1 MQSTGDNE
9 EKKTQ
14 EKNTQF
20 NPSYQNYFEQD
31 SELKEFQ
38 KFPNIDLKNKNESK
52 LSLKSEE
59 AKSINIIFKNGN
71 NFSKDK
77 NIKDILSNGIEK
89 SNEYDEIYGLS
100 AFYPSTSLMYDNLE
114 KSDDIKTCRFE
125 EKNPI
130 NNKINESNN
139 NVHGYVMDIDI
150 NSGTEKEKIIN
161 EFGKNVDINNE
172 NNKIIQDNYIIN
184 NRVNCDGEYEIKKK
198 EKENEDLDENNG
210 IYDSDYKLFYPE
222 EQEKKE
228 ETKFEENINKEIK
241 KNEINEK
248 ENHIN
253 NDNYEIEI
261 LNENLT
267 FGQNLNNNEISKL
280 KEKNKHKN
288 KKIKNHDSHNSS
300 QSDIKL
306 SMVNQITTLNIKGLN
321 SNEYYLGE
329 IIEKGPNFP
338 STLGIVK
345 YMDLILFSENYFGEI
360 LNFDEISKKNDFQKI
375 IRLIPVGN
383 KKYIF
388 SNPSSSECEIIKEE
402 NDLVILHGKGGQETY
417 YYIMKLTGQINGIS
431 EYTIYKVNNTK
442 QILWHFKDSIGLD
455 IEERKE
461 LFENN
466 ELVVGGITYDIVEN
480 PDIEYLLMPGQ
491 QFLNKYRKLVKKEK
505 IMEEKKKIIDDKNNY
520 NLNFE
525 KKFSL
530 LREKYVKIIEEKKF
544 EIERK
549 KKFIQEQKLDVDI
562 LNEKEQKTN
571 ETINQLKEEKNEIKR
586 IEENSKIKIN
596 KTKKKYNDALRLR
609 KGLENDNIK
618 VEKDFD
624 ENINEFIPENEEELN
639 KEKEKMKELKEK
651 LQKLKKN
658 IYCFECK
665 EKRKEVIFVDCNHL
679 LLCKDCLFKYQEK
692 GNKIKA
698 KCPLCKKIN
707 KRLFFISFDE

>member
-1 MQSTGDNE
+1 
-9 EKKTQ
+9 
-14 EKNTQF
+14 
-20 NPSYQNYFEQD
+20 
-31 SELKEFQ
+31 
-38 KFPNIDLKNKNESK
+38 
-52 LSLKSEE
+52 
-59 AKSINIIFKNGN
+59 
-71 NFSKDK
+71 
-77 NIKDILSNGIEK
+77 
-89 SNEYDEIYGLS
+89 
-100 AFYPSTSLMYDNLE
+100 
-114 KSDDIKTCRFE
+114 
-125 EKNPI
+125 
-130 NNKINESNN
+130 
-139 NVHGYVMDIDI
+139 
-150 NSGTEKEKIIN
+150 
-161 EFGKNVDINNE
+161 
-172 NNKIIQDNYIIN
+172 
-184 NRVNCDGEYEIKKK
+184 
-198 EKENEDLDENNG
+198 
-210 IYDSDYKLFYPE
+210 
-222 EQEKKE
+222 
-228 ETKFEENINKEIK
+228 
-241 KNEINEK
+241 
-248 ENHIN
+248 
-253 NDNYEIEI
+253 
-261 LNENLT
+261 
-267 FGQNLNNNEISKL
+267 
-280 KEKNKHKN
+280 
-288 KKIKNHDSHNSS
+288 
-300 QSDIKL
+300 
-306 SMVNQITTLNIKGLN
+306 MVNQITTLNIKGLN

-388 SNPSSSECEIIKEE
+388 SNPSSSESEIIKEE

-530 LREKYVKIIEEKKF
+530 LWEKYVKIIEEKKF